1 MSSLVLGL
9 VACSTE
15 EPDPMADVPAFPV
28 DAPVV
33 TVLEQGENPQLLE
46 YTYASFESPEAN
58 WHTTLEVAGGI
69 DQAVAA
75 EGENVDPE
83 APAGGDVM
91 TTTLPVTITFPAG
104 PAPEEAADSTRSVR
118 ITAGA
123 GKHSDLAL
131 GQEVAANEGFMLSW
145 WGDDT
150 GAIDAVKLLPP
161 EESPEAGRQ
170 VVEQALLSVMSA
182 NVVFPAEPIGVGG
195 SWSVEARTTGDT
207 SMIRTT
213 TYTVRDI
220 TDGPDTA
227 VSLDVKVD
235 ERPAQQPLRIDNQV
249 AGALDGQTLQ
259 VENTSATSDGE
270 LTVELNYPLPTS
282 GNVASTT
289 RLTYSGGEGSSFRI
303 VQDVTS
309 GVTFKKEG

>member
-1 MSSLVLGL
+1 M
-9 VACSTE
+9 
-15 EPDPMADVPAFPV
+15 
-28 DAPVV
+28 
-33 TVLEQGENPQLLE
+33 
-46 YTYASFESPEAN
+46 
-58 WHTTLEVAGGI
+58 
-69 DQAVAA
+69 
-75 EGENVDPE
+75 
-83 APAGGDVM
+83 
-91 TTTLPVTITFPAG
+91 
-104 PAPEEAADSTRSVR
+104 
-118 ITAGA
+118 
-123 GKHSDLAL
+123 
-131 GQEVAANEGFMLSW
+131 
-145 WGDDT
+145 
-150 GAIDAVKLLPP
+150 
-161 EESPEAGRQ
+161 
-170 VVEQALLSVMSA
+170 
-182 NVVFPAEPIGVGG
+182 
-195 SWSVEARTTGDT
+195 EARTTGDT

-259 VENTSATSDGE
+259 VENTSTTSDGE